1 MVEGRTI
8 IAAWRQLAGLPTDPR
23 ATIFEDATVVNRESL
38 FQNAL
43 RGGVTLKPWK
53 IGSDEYSK
61 ACEAWLE
68 WFISADGY
76 LPKASKKTIQDFDEL
91 IQQMSLYR
99 RLIRTDD
106 GKIGFGPER
115 SQEGDSIVI
124 LPGGK
129 VPYVLRHV
137 QATVSGAPRFRLLGD
152 AFILGVMDGEAI
164 DLQTSVF
171 EEIVIL

>member
-8 IAAWRQLAGLPTDPR
+8 IGAWRQLAGLPADPR
-23 ATIFEDATVVNRESL
+23 TTIVGDTAGGTPEHL

-43 RGGVTLKPWK
+43 SGGVTLTPWK
-53 IGSDEYSK
+53 VGSDEYTK
-61 ACEAWLE
+61 ACETWLE
-68 WFISADGY
+68 WFISTDGD
-76 LPKASKKTIQDFDEL
+76 LPKAYKKTIQDFDEL

-106 GKIGFGPER
+106 GNIGYGPEM
-115 SQEGDSIVI
+115 SQEGDTIVI
-124 LPGGK
+124 FPGGK
-129 VPYVLRHV
+129 VPYVLRRV
-137 QATVSGAPRFRLLGD
+137 QDTVPGAPRFQLLGD

-171 EEIVIL
+171 EEMVIL